1 MEDLYTNFTLS
12 VLRLNKLVQRIKTNE
27 ISKMGL
33 KPIHVSCGY
42 YLNNNPQGL
51 TAKELCELSLEDKA
65 AISRALKTLQEKG
78 YVKYV
83 THGRNE
89 IVQLTDEGKELA
101 DHICE
106 KVSKAVSTCSINLT
120 ADERKFLYKTLDDI
134 ADNLE
139 SYYKKTIKSEGKTNE

>member
-1 MEDLYTNFTLS
+1 MEDLYTNFTIS
-12 VLRLNKLVQRIKTNE
+12 ILRLNKLVQKIKANE
-27 ISKMGL
+27 IRKLGL

-83 THGRNE
+83 SHGRNE
-89 IVQLTDEGKELA
+89 IVQLTDEGKKIA
-101 DHICE
+101 GHICE
-106 KVSKAVSTCSINLT
+106 KVSMAVSTCRISLT
-120 ADERKFLYKTLDDI
+120 DGERKFLYNALNDI
-134 ADNLE
+134 ADSLE
-139 SYYKKTIKSEGKTNE
+139 SYHKNTITSEGKTNE